1 MPSLRSSLAVAF
13 TALAASCATSTPRP
27 ATVTG
32 AVGDTPTYEGR
43 AVYPTAFTDQ
53 RLATIWSEAQRQLA
67 DRVPSSAGL
76 TSARFRELL
85 TPWARR
91 RADGVTRLDALA
103 RALPGERPAQD
114 TLFVSIVMALVLDD
128 VRGQLTDLAPPE
140 TLRGNADAER
150 AWRDALADVSSP
162 FARTARDAWR
172 RCARSASSAPET
184 VRSWGATCAERA
196 DALESAVASATPA
209 HRVTSGSVSI
219 PAECEGGEY
228 ASRAPDPEAP
238 APDETRGR
246 EIAVVYE
253 GTLFEGPERE
263 VLVDAVHGW
272 MSRLPG
278 ARLVARD
285 EVRAAEALVAQRRWR
300 ADGPVCGQAPPV
312 AALLAE
318 RHPNLVIAAVETW
331 CGQFVDGSR
340 AGQAPESRAVCT
352 LAVHARRAGTANRG
366 GLPDDVSVDLDAPRG
381 SVARWTEAV
390 ARLGAGNSMA
400 AVFGGLGTTS
410 RHAEFRVLGYADD
423 DPWLRIGT
431 TLYGVGERGDARDA
445 LLGCATRGG
454 GVGSYRI
461 AWTISPTGEGGAVQ
475 VESITGPTDGSAA
488 QVATCLTERLA
499 RVRWPCTRS
508 GDPARVEARLCIGWR

>member
-1 MPSLRSSLAVAF
+1 MLTPRSSLAVAL
-13 TALAASCATSTPRP
+13 TALAASCASSSARP
-27 ATVTG
+27 AAVTG
-32 AVGDTPTYEGR
+32 AAGDTPTFEGR
-43 AVYPTAFTDQ
+43 AVYPSAFTDP
-53 RLATIWSEAQRQLA
+53 RLSSIWSEAQRQLG
-67 DRVPSSAGL
+67 DRAPSSAGL
-76 TSARFRELL
+76 TSARFREAL
-85 TPWARR
+85 TSWARR
-91 RADGVTRLDALA
+91 RADGVTRLDGLA
-103 RALPGERPAQD
+103 RALPGRRPAED
-114 TLFVSIVMALVLDD
+114 ALFLTVVMALVVDD
-128 VRGQLTDLAPPE
+128 ARGQLTDLAPPD

-150 AWRDALADVSSP
+150 AWRDALVGVSAP
-162 FARTARDAWR
+162 FARSARDAWR
-172 RCARSASSAPET
+172 GCARAAPSAPEA
-184 VRSWGATCAERA
+184 VRSWGATCSERA
-196 DALESAVASATPA
+196 DALEAVAAASAEPRRA
-209 HRVTSGSVSI
+209 SGAAAV

-263 VLVDAVHGW
+263 VLADAVHGW

-278 ARLVARD
+278 ARLVAQD

-318 RHPNLVIAAVETW
+318 RHPNLVIASVETW

-340 AGQAPESRAVCT
+340 AGQSPESRSICT

-400 AVFGGLGTTS
+400 AVFGGLGASS